1 MLISFLQESCEGSCG
16 ASAFTRHHQRAL
28 HDRGAPAQRE
38 EIRLVVL
45 LYAFPSILSRSLHRN
60 TVLLFKRRGE
70 TIELKNEQISLF
82 QSSFVSNRI

>member
-82 QSSFVSNRI
+82 QIEYSILYI